1 MKQTLEP
8 TGRPETSV
16 TNYQYT
22 LRNVQYQKTEGFIYI
37 VAEAW
42 NDETFFFSVKS
53 FRSLPAHPQTFLWP
67 WTLHALERGICKP
80 LRKAT
85 WNFGNRHSTV

>member
-37 VAEAW
+37 VAEA
-42 NDETFFFSVKS
+42 
-53 FRSLPAHPQTFLWP
+53 
-67 WTLHALERGICKP
+67 
-80 LRKAT
+80 
-85 WNFGNRHSTV
+85 